1 VAATLVLIPGAGG
14 SAWYWHRVTPLLDEA
29 GVEGIAVELPAA
41 DDSADLTTYADV
53 VCDAVLN
60 VNAGL
65 DGPLVLVGQSMGAF
79 TAPMVADR
87 IGAAMI
93 VLVNPMVPM
102 AGESPGQWWDATGQ
116 DQAMAEHFRRIG
128 LPDKD
133 FDPVEDFFHDVP
145 AQVRDE
151 AFSQP
156 SPRQSDTPFGQTW
169 PLDGW
174 PDVPTRVVAGSDDR
188 FFPLEFQ
195 RRVVRERL
203 GLDVD
208 ILPGGH
214 LMALS
219 RPRELADHLLALHSG
234 L

>member
-1 VAATLVLIPGAGG
+1 VAATFVLIPGAGG
-14 SAWYWHRVTPLLDEA
+14 SAWYWHRVTPLLAEA
-29 GVEGIAVELPAA
+29 GVDGVAVELPSA

-53 VCDAVLN
+53 VCEAVSH
-60 VNAGL
+60 VE
-65 DGPLVLVGQSMGAF
+65 GPLILVGQSMGAF

-87 IGAAMI
+87 IGAALI
-93 VLVNPMVPM
+93 VLVNPMVPT
-102 AGESPGQWWDATGQ
+102 AGESPGQWWGATGQ

-128 LPDKD
+128 LPDKE

-145 AQVRDE
+145 AQVRDD

-156 SPRQSDTPFGQTW
+156 PPRQSDTAFGRTW

-174 PDVPTRVVAGSDDR
+174 PDVPTHVVAGSDDR

-195 RRVVRERL
+195 RSVVRERL

-208 ILPGGH
+208 VLPGGH

-219 RPRELADHLLALHSG
+219 RPRELADYLLALRRG
-234 L
+234 P

>member
-1 VAATLVLIPGAGG
+1 VAATFVLIPGAGG
-14 SAWYWHRVTPLLDEA
+14 SAWYWHRVTPLLAAA
-29 GVEGIAVELPAA
+29 GVESLAVELPAA

-53 VCDAVLN
+53 VCDAILDV
-60 VNAGL
+60 

-87 IGAAMI
+87 VGAGMI
-93 VLVNPMVPM
+93 VLVNPMVPT

-116 DQAMAEHFRRIG
+116 DQAMADHFRRIG
-128 LPDKD
+128 LPDKE

-156 SPRQSDTPFGQTW
+156 PPRQSDTPFGQTW
-169 PLDGW
+169 PPDGW

-208 ILPGGH
+208 VLPGGH

-219 RPRELADHLLALHSG
+219 RPRELTDHLLALRSG

>member
-29 GVEGIAVELPAA
+29 GLDGIAVELPAA

-53 VCDAVLN
+53 VCDAIT
-60 VNAGL
+60 GL
-65 DGPLVLVGQSMGAF
+65 DVPLVLVGQSMGAF

-93 VLVNPMVPM
+93 VLVNPMVPT
-102 AGESPGQWWDATGQ
+102 AGESPGQWWGATGQ

-156 SPRQSDTPFGQTW
+156 PPRQSDTPFGQTW

-208 ILPGGH
+208 VLPGGH

>member
-1 VAATLVLIPGAGG
+1 VPATFVLIPGAGG
-14 SAWYWHRVTPLLDEA
+14 SAWYWSRVTPLLAAA
-29 GVEGIAVELPAA
+29 GVDGLAVDLPAA

-53 VCDAVLN
+53 VCAAVAD
-60 VNAGL
+60 VS
-65 DGPLVLVGQSMGAF
+65 GPLVLVGQSMGAF

-87 IGAAMI
+87 VGASLI
-93 VLVNPMVPM
+93 VLVNPMVPTV
-102 AGESPGQWWDATGQ
+102 GESPGQWWDATGQ
-116 DQAMAEHFRRIG
+116 DRAMAEYFRRIG
-128 LPDKD
+128 LPDKE

-145 AQVRDE
+145 ADVREE

-156 SPRQSDTPFGQTW
+156 EPRQSDTPFGQTW

-208 ILPGGH
+208 VLPGGH

-219 RPRELADHLLALHSG
+219 RPRELADHLLKLH
-234 L
+234 